1 MYKQLFTAYG
11 ETSIVVGPLVVSQS
25 SIVLICYNVSTWWWK
40 DKRPNKPR
48 TPSHKQTDTFIA
60 PPDLIPCL
68 IKYDIL
74 LVYNAIR

>member
-1 MYKQLFTAYG
+1 MYVPDGDK
-11 ETSIVVGPLVVSQS
+11 I
-25 SIVLICYNVSTWWWK
+25 K
-40 DKRPNKPR
+40 DPTNPELLH
-48 TPSHKQTDTFIA
+48 TNTDTFIA